1 MWHQWSARPSGDVQE
16 SNMKHNQVAQM
27 THTGEAISAYLTE
40 MQSTL
45 SNLPIDSIER
55 VVRLLREARS
65 QKKRVFLFGNGG
77 SAATASHLACDL
89 AKGTSTN
96 GKPRMRVVS
105 LTDNVPLISAWANDS
120 SYEDIFAQQLQ
131 EQVEPGDIVIGISG
145 SGKSPNVLNAIKVA
159 RSAGAI
165 TIGLT
170 GLDGGDLK
178 NLVDLCIVVPD
189 NSIDQVED
197 VHLMLGH
204 IITSCLRT

>member
-1 MWHQWSARPSGDVQE
+1 
-16 SNMKHNQVAQM
+16 MKHNQVAQM

-45 SNLPIDSIER
+45 NNLPIDSIER
-55 VVRLLREARS
+55 VVRMLREARS

-120 SYEDIFAQQLQ
+120 SYEDIFAQQLR
-131 EQVEPGDIVIGISG
+131 EQVEPGDIAIGISA

-159 RSAGAI
+159 RSAGAM
-165 TIGLT
+165 TVGLT

-178 NLVDLCIVVPD
+178 DLVDLCIVVPD
-189 NSIDQVED
+189 NSIDQIED

>member
-1 MWHQWSARPSGDVQE
+1 
-16 SNMKHNQVAQM
+16 MKHDQVAQVSK
-27 THTGEAISAYLTE
+27 TGETISAYLTE

-45 SNLPIDSIER
+45 SNLPIDSIEH

>member
-1 MWHQWSARPSGDVQE
+1 MS
-16 SNMKHNQVAQM
+16 
-27 THTGEAISAYLTE
+27 HTGEAISAYLTE

-120 SYEDIFAQQLQ
+120 SYEDIFAQQLR
-131 EQVEPGDIVIGISG
+131 EQVEPGDIAIGISA

-165 TIGLT
+165 TVGLT
-170 GLDGGDLK
+170 GFDGGDLK

>member
-1 MWHQWSARPSGDVQE
+1 MAVFRRE
-16 SNMKHNQVAQM
+16 IMKHDQVAQ
-27 THTGEAISAYLTE
+27 TSETAERIAAYLSD
-40 MQSTL
+40 MQGTL
-45 SNLPIDSIER
+45 SKLPVDEIER
-55 VVRLLREARS
+55 VVHLLHEART

-89 AKGTSTN
+89 GKGTNSH
-96 GKPRMRVVS
+96 GRPRLRVVA

-131 EQVEPGDIVIGISG
+131 EQVEPGDIAIGISG
-145 SGKSPNVLNAIKVA
+145 SGKSPNVLNGIRVA

-170 GLDGGDLK
+170 GFDGGDLK
-178 NLVDLCIVVPD
+178 SLVDHCIIVPHH
-189 NSIDQVED
+189 SIDQVED

-204 IITSCLRT
+204 VIASCLRS

>member
-1 MWHQWSARPSGDVQE
+1 
-16 SNMKHNQVAQM
+16 MKHDQVAQM
-27 THTGEAISAYLTE
+27 SHTGEAISAYLTE

-45 SNLPIDSIER
+45 SNLPIDGIER
-55 VVRLLREARS
+55 IVNVLRDARA
-65 QKKRVFLFGNGG
+65 QKKTVFLFGNGG

-89 AKGTSTN
+89 AKGTNATER
-96 GKPRMRVVS
+96 PRLRVIA

-131 EQVEPGDIVIGISG
+131 QQVESGDIAIGISG
-145 SGKSPNVLNAIKVA
+145 SGRSPNVLNALKVA

-170 GLDGGDLK
+170 GFDGGDLK
-178 NLVDLCIVVPD
+178 NLVDLCVVVPD

-197 VHLMLGH
+197 VHLMIGH
-204 IITSCLRT
+204 VIASCLRT

>member
-1 MWHQWSARPSGDVQE
+1 
-16 SNMKHNQVAQM
+16 MKHNQVAQM
-27 THTGEAISAYLTE
+27 SHTGEAISAYLTE

-45 SNLPIDSIER
+45 SNLPIDGIER
-55 VVRLLREARS
+55 IVNVLRDARA
-65 QKKRVFLFGNGG
+65 QKKTVFLFGNGG

-89 AKGTSTN
+89 AKGTNAT
-96 GKPRMRVVS
+96 GRPRLRVIA

-131 EQVEPGDIVIGISG
+131 QQVESGDIAIGISG
-145 SGKSPNVLNAIKVA
+145 SGRSPNVLNALKVA

-170 GLDGGDLK
+170 GFDGGDLK
-178 NLVDLCIVVPD
+178 NLVDLCVVVPD

-197 VHLMLGH
+197 VHLMIGH
-204 IITSCLRT
+204 VIASCLRT

>member
-1 MWHQWSARPSGDVQE
+1 
-16 SNMKHNQVAQM
+16 MKYDQVAQ
-27 THTGEAISAYLTE
+27 TSQTSERIATYLSD
-40 MQSTL
+40 MQGTL
-45 SNLPIDSIER
+45 GRLPIEEIER
-55 VVRLLREARS
+55 VVNVMREARA
-65 QKKRVFLFGNGG
+65 QRKRIFLFGNGG

-89 AKGTSTN
+89 GKGTN
-96 GKPRMRVVS
+96 KHGRPRLRVIA

-131 EQVEPGDIVIGISG
+131 EQVEPGDIAVAISG
-145 SGKSPNVLNAIKVA
+145 SGNSPNVLNGVKVA

-170 GLDGGDLK
+170 GFDGGDLK
-178 NLVDLCIVVPD
+178 GLVDLCIIVPD

-204 IITSCLRT
+204 VIASCLRS

>member
-1 MWHQWSARPSGDVQE
+1 
-16 SNMKHNQVAQM
+16 MKHNQVAPM
-27 THTGEAISAYLTE
+27 SHTGEAISAYLTE

-120 SYEDIFAQQLQ
+120 SYEDIFAQQLR
-131 EQVEPGDIVIGISG
+131 EQVEPGDIAIGISA

-165 TIGLT
+165 TVGLT

-178 NLVDLCIVVPD
+178 NLVDLCVVVPD